1 MRIYVSDDTAVLQW
15 ELSLPY
21 LYCCNTFMFAWSSY
35 WRFLEIFNIRYM
47 ISQFKE
53 YLDDIQCL
61 LPLIVSFL
69 LAASI
74 CKSLHAIC
82 IIWPIWLSHC
92 ELMFI

>member
-61 LPLIVSFL
+61 LPLIVAFL

-82 IIWPIWLSHC
+82 IIWPFLVITL
-92 ELMFI
+92 